1 MMSSQSSAPPPPP
14 PPLPATPAWLLV
26 AAVTVRVADAGAAL
40 LPAGPVTRALAGMLA
55 VYTPAVAL
63 CTLKEISQLPPA
75 GIFAPDRVTPP
86 AVLVGAKA
94 APPQVLAGAGEPSVK
109 LAGSDTVIPDWIKA
123 KALELPKVTTSM
135 AGAFAATLAGESAAL
150 TVGAAGVTV
159 MGAMQALALVPAQ
172 GGAMVLAPPAVTV
185 TPAVSGLPARAGTT
199 RVTGPAPLEGT
210 FSWSRVAPELMVTA
224 PVLDQA

>member
-1 MMSSQSSAPPPPP
+1 M
-14 PPLPATPAWLLV
+14 

-86 AVLVGAKA
+86 AVLVSANA
-94 APPQVLAGAGEPSVK
+94 APLQVLAGAGEPSVK

-159 MGAMQALALVPAQ
+159 MGAMQALALVPAED
-172 GGAMVLAPPAVTV
+172 GAMVLAPLAVTL
-185 TPAVSGLPARAGTT
+185 TTAVSVLPAESVTT
-199 RVTGPAPLEGT
+199 RFSVPAPLEVT
-210 FSWSRVAPELMVTA
+210 FTCALVAPELMVTA

>member
-26 AAVTVRVADAGAAL
+26 AAVTVRVAEAGGGL

-86 AVLVGAKA
+86 AVLVSANA
-94 APPQVLAGAGEPSVK
+94 APLQVLAGAGEPSVK
-109 LAGSDTVIPDWIKA
+109 LAGSDTVIPDWVKA

-135 AGAFAATLAGESAAL
+135 AGALPATPAPGN
-150 TVGAAGVTV
+150 GAPP
-159 MGAMQALALVPAQ
+159 VPAPRRPLQ
-172 GGAMVLAPPAVTV
+172 GTKHAA
-185 TPAVSGLPARAGTT
+185 
-199 RVTGPAPLEGT
+199 
-210 FSWSRVAPELMVTA
+210 
-224 PVLDQA
+224 